1 MDGDCNRE
9 SCCQCVYENTSRIV
23 DLRVGD
29 FWEIAKIH
37 LNFNSLK
44 GVSSVFVNT
53 RKGQSLFEIMR
64 VVAKVEEATLEE
76 SLVKQGNLVRPSL
89 RPNERNT
96 VYEKIDEDDFMD
108 SLKEGIQP
116 KERLKAVIPAGATRL
131 LNKWGGV
138 TEENNKVSVIV
149 PVYNVDPFLEK
160 CVESILEQ
168 TWDFIEIILVDD
180 GSTDNS
186 GLICDKM
193 QQKDS
198 RIKVLHKKNSGV
210 SAARNSGIE
219 LASGGFICF
228 VDGDDYV
235 MPDYIEYML
244 ELLIKNKADIA
255 LTTQMFG
262 NFDEKQVERDE
273 IKIWNGEDAVE
284 AILCYQVPIGCYCKL
299 FRTKFLSNIKFIPE
313 IFIGEGF
320 NFNVAAFQKA
330 KKVIAGK
337 RKTYYYRR
345 DNPTSAMTKFSIKKC
360 ECGLWAIEVIKQNL
374 TIRSDRILEAWKY
387 ANWRTHSDF
396 YDMCVL
402 ADVEK
407 EYPEMYRKCLKVT
420 RKDALSALYV
430 PTSKQNKLR
439 AVIMWICPE
448 AIPIAM
454 RVRKLKYH
462 VNVSNR

>member
-1 MDGDCNRE
+1 M
-9 SCCQCVYENTSRIV
+9 
-23 DLRVGD
+23 
-29 FWEIAKIH
+29 
-37 LNFNSLK
+37 
-44 GVSSVFVNT
+44 
-53 RKGQSLFEIMR
+53 
-64 VVAKVEEATLEE
+64 
-76 SLVKQGNLVRPSL
+76 
-89 RPNERNT
+89 
-96 VYEKIDEDDFMD
+96 
-108 SLKEGIQP
+108 
-116 KERLKAVIPAGATRL
+116 
-131 LNKWGGV
+131 GGV
-138 TEENNKVSVIV
+138 TEENYKVSVIV
-149 PVYNVDPFLEK
+149 PVYNVAPFLEK
-160 CVESILEQ
+160 CVESILSQ

-180 GSTDNS
+180 GSTDKS
-186 GLICDKM
+186 GLICDQMK
-193 QQKDS
+193 QKDD
-198 RIKVLHKKNSGV
+198 RVKVLHKKNGGV

-219 LASGGFICF
+219 MASGGFICF

-244 ELLIKNKADIA
+244 EQIVKNKADIA

-262 NFDEKQVERDE
+262 NFDEKQVESDG

-284 AILCYQVPIGCYCKL
+284 VILCYQLPIGCYCKL
-299 FRTKFLSNIKFIPE
+299 FRTKCLEDIKFIPE

-320 NFNVAAFQKA
+320 NFNVTAFQKA
-330 KKVIAGK
+330 EKVIAGK

-360 ECGLWAIEVIKQNL
+360 ECGLWALEIIKQNL

-402 ADVEK
+402 AGVEK
-407 EYPEMYRKCLKVT
+407 EYPEMYRKCLKET
-420 RKDALSALYV
+420 RKDALSALHV

-439 AVIMWICPE
+439 AVIMWICPA